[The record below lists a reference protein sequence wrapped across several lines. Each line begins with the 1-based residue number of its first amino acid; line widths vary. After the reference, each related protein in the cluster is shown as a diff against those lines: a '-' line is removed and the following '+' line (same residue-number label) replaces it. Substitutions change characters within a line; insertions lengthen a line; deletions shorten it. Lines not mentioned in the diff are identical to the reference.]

1 MLKRQEGYKMKVLVQ
16 RVLKASCTV
25 DGKITG
31 KIDNGLLLFVGFCEN
46 DNIERIKYL
55 VKKIINLR
63 IMNDSDNIM
72 NKSVLD
78 TKGSILSIS
87 QFTLY
92 AVTKKGNRPSY
103 INALASVDAKILYD
117 MFNEELS
124 KYIKVEKGIFGA
136 DMKISLVNDG
146 PVTIMLER

>member
-92 AVTKKGNRPSY
+92 ADTKKGNRPSY